1 MTASELRSLGREAQ
15 LNRVRHAR
23 TPLRG
28 ADLQQSHMTCVFRHL
43 QRVPHASPSPR
54 LSRLPISNP
63 RGERSVCEPSVPE
76 GRPRAERAI
85 SDGLGRGT

>member
-1 MTASELRSLGREAQ
+1 MGVKLYPFLSNENYGAQSFGRSP
-15 LNRVRHAR
+15 
-23 TPLRG
+23 T
-28 ADLQQSHMTCVFRHL
+28 VFRMP
-43 QRVPHASPSPR
+43 VSPSPR

-63 RGERSVCEPSVPE
+63 RGERSVCEPSVPD